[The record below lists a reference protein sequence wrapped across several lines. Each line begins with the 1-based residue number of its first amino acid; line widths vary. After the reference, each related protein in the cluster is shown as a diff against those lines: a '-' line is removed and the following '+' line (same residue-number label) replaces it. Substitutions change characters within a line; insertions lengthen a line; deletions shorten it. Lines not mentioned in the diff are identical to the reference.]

1 MSGLVGAAA
10 PGTMFVR
17 ALYNYEADDRTSLSF
32 HEGDIIQ
39 VITQLE
45 SGWWDGVMN
54 GVRGWFPSNYCQ
66 VIESPDEIPDT
77 NPEPVDD
84 EEDDNPVY
92 EDQFDQIE
100 EEPSEDPGMSFE
112 GVPAGDKSRADFW
125 IPQATADGR
134 LFYYNMMTGDRSTE
148 LPLESPVSV
157 NETGPM
163 DRMNITMPERTRL
176 PPEMMARGLT
186 RDEDE
191 DSMASASEAEGEM
204 NSHGPMAHDSR
215 TFGSELSTSA
225 SMESIN
231 GIIPQP
237 HLQTQSQPQPQSQTP
252 TQTQLQSQPQTHP
265 HLQSQAQL
273 QTHGQLLH
281 SRTDTI
287 SGLSSGGQA
296 QPPMIASATSFTTT
310 AYNLPTANIS
320 RTFFDDGTTP
330 PLTWT
335 RLVQNM
341 KKAISRYREAIT
353 SNDRAQYVARAED
366 ISDHLRLLLAAGSG
380 TTDNHSGQ
388 PSIISQNKAL
398 YPHFRDMMS
407 KFSKLVISSHIA
419 AADWPN
425 AESVQKCLAEAD
437 GVFQGVFNYVEV
449 ARQQRGEEIPRLFPG
464 FVIGSITGGS
474 WQNNGIGPRDR
485 IAANFYDDDE
495 GPTEPSTNL
504 DDKILERIDEMKR
517 LLVSSLRELDKTLAL
532 NDKIVSPLR
541 HEQIGNNVC
550 VAGGRVLDAFKAWIS
565 LVENIDLSSI
575 NHSVQRPAL
584 ADFFTSKQS
593 IYDNI
598 ADVVIACQA
607 VSGPLADEW
616 SEVRGEAL
624 ESRLEYVRQCAT
636 VLETNSAHLTFNLQG
651 LVSYVQQ
658 YQNAQQAHH
667 SHGPRKE
674 YISARE
680 PLRRGDSNPYESGR
694 IHQRQESRSTIPT
707 RPSMLPTQS
716 FTEGEPVGNFRKG
729 DMSKIKK
736 IFGEDPSPQNTDS
749 QAPPHLSLDL
759 DHEISWETKTTP
771 PTVKGGTL
779 EALVEQLTR
788 HDKLDSSFNNTFL
801 LTYRSFTT
809 ARELFEMLVKRF
821 SIQPPE
827 GLRST
832 DYEEW
837 RVKKQMIV
845 RVRVVNILKNW
856 FDNFW
861 MEDYNDDS
869 KQLMRDVYNFARDTV
884 KTAEAPGSAPLM
896 AVLDQRLTGK
906 EAGARRMVQNSDRS
920 MPAPIMPKN
929 MKKLKFLDIDVT
941 EFARQLTIIES
952 RLYSKIKAT
961 ECLNKTWQKKV
972 GEGEPEPA
980 PNVKALILHSN
991 QMTNW
996 VAEMI
1001 LAQMDLRKRVVV
1013 IKHFVSVA
1021 DKCRSMNNFSTLTSI
1036 ISALGTA
1043 PISRLKRTWDQ
1054 VPQRSSNMLETMRT
1068 LMASTRNFGE
1078 YREALHAANPPCIP
1092 FFGVY
1097 LTDLTFIEDGIPSI
1111 IKKQNL
1117 INFAKRAKTAEVIRD
1132 IQQYQNVGYNLHTV
1146 PELQDYILSNMQA
1159 AGDVHEMY
1167 DKSLQVEPRE
1177 REDEKIVSLF
1187 YAASLTSTAQNLV
1200 TKPVKRGVLKLKKP
1214 QPKPKTASWQED
1226 EKKAKAFEAA
1236 MAALPRPE
1244 TNQVDSMIRD
1254 SFGLAHLVE
1263 EGPDLQLCK
1272 HCRKGIYRTNA
1283 SHHIN
1288 TCLKLKKEKAQRKK
1302 EAREA
1307 RERAKEAAK
1316 EGGKKDD
1323 GDKDNDSSDGD
1334 DDIPAGKKDNA
1345 GKTTRKGA
1353 KKTDLDSSKTGKK
1366 RKADGEAEKGP
1377 KSKKKKE
1384 EPKPKVAKPKG
1395 PVDVER
1401 QCGVLL
1407 PNGMPCARSL
1417 TCKSHSMGAKRAVA
1431 GRSLPYDMLLAAYQK
1446 KNQAKQQ
1453 KAAMDANAPIE
1464 EDETGPVDPEEE
1476 FNAVMNGL
1484 GQWNPRPVVE
1494 QPIFEPIKREY
1505 SRSRLY
1511 EQLMIATNGMKKNIF
1526 KVVGF
1531 GSQKLPGDHHSLLQ
1545 PDGEDAVGEPD
1556 SGVPYTPQVLPPLMT
1571 TTGTTARKLSTTAR

>member
-1 MSGLVGAAA
+1 MNNLVGAAP

-66 VIESPDEIPDT
+66 IIESPDEIPDT
-77 NPEPVDD
+77 TPDVVEDD
-84 EEDDNPVY
+84 EDDNPAY

-100 EEPSEDPGMSFE
+100 EEHSDEAGMPFEDAPS
-112 GVPAGDKSRADFW
+112 GDKSRADFW

-134 LFYYNMMTGDRSTE
+134 LFYYNMMTGDRSSE
-148 LPLESPVSV
+148 LPLESPVST
-157 NETGPM
+157 NETGLM
-163 DRMNITMPERTRL
+163 DRPNVAIPDRTRL
-176 PPEMMARGLT
+176 PLEMMARGLM

-191 DSMASASEAEGEM
+191 ESLASISETDGE
-204 NSHGPMAHDSR
+204 NLGSSRGPMQQQ
-215 TFGSELSTSA
+215 
-225 SMESIN
+225 IY
-231 GIIPQP
+231 
-237 HLQTQSQPQPQSQTP
+237 
-252 TQTQLQSQPQTHP
+252 
-265 HLQSQAQL
+265 
-273 QTHGQLLH
+273 
-281 SRTDTI
+281 SRTDTV
-287 SGLSSGGQA
+287 SGPPSSSTAQA
-296 QPPMIASATSFTTT
+296 QPPLISSATSFTTT
-310 AYNLPTANIS
+310 AFNLPTTANMS
-320 RTFFDDGTTP
+320 KSFFDDGTTP

-341 KKAISRYREAIT
+341 KKAIARYREAVT

-425 AESVQKCLAEAD
+425 AESVQKCLFEAD

-464 FVIGSITGGS
+464 FVIGSFTGGS

-495 GPTEPSTNL
+495 GPSEPSAHL
-504 DDKILERIDEMKR
+504 DDAILERIDDMKR
-517 LLVSSLRELDKTLAL
+517 LLISSLRELDKTLVL
-532 NDKIVSPLR
+532 NDKIVTPAR
-541 HEQIGNNVC
+541 HELTGNNIC
-550 VAGGRVLDAFKAWIS
+550 AAGGKVLDAFKAWIS
-565 LVENIDLSSI
+565 LIENIDLSSM
-575 NHSVQRPAL
+575 NHSVQQPIL

-593 IYDNI
+593 IYDNV
-598 ADVVIACQA
+598 ADVIIGCQA

-651 LVSYVQQ
+651 LVAYVQQ
-658 YQNAQQAHH
+658 YQSVQ
-667 SHGPRKE
+667 HGHGQRTE
-674 YISARE
+674 SISGARE
-680 PLRRGDSNPYESGR
+680 PLRRGDSNPYETGR
-694 IHQRQESRSTIPT
+694 IHQRQESRSTIPA
-707 RPSMLPTQS
+707 RPSMLSAQS

-736 IFGEDPSPQNTDS
+736 IFGEDPSPQNSDS
-749 QAPPHLSLDL
+749 QTPPHLSLDL
-759 DHEISWETKTTP
+759 EHEISWETKITP
-771 PTVKGGTL
+771 HTVKGGTL

-827 GLRST
+827 GLHTSN
-832 DYEEW
+832 YEEW

-884 KTAEAPGSAPLM
+884 KSAEAPGSAPLM

-906 EAGARRMVQNSDRS
+906 EAGARRMVQKPDRS
-920 MPAPIMPKN
+920 LPAAIMPKN

-952 RLYSKIKAT
+952 RLYGKIKAT

-1068 LMASTRNFGE
+1068 LMASTKNFGE

-1132 IQQYQNVGYNLHTV
+1132 IQQYQNVGYNLLAV

-1177 REDEKIVSLF
+1177 REDEKIVR
-1187 YAASLTSTAQNLV
+1187 YV
-1200 TKPVKRGVLKLKKP
+1200 
-1214 QPKPKTASWQED
+1214 
-1226 EKKAKAFEAA
+1226 
-1236 MAALPRPE
+1236 LPR
-1244 TNQVDSMIRD
+1244 S
-1254 SFGLAHLVE
+1254 
-1263 EGPDLQLCK
+1263 
-1272 HCRKGIYRTNA
+1272 
-1283 SHHIN
+1283 
-1288 TCLKLKKEKAQRKK
+1288 
-1302 EAREA
+1302 
-1307 RERAKEAAK
+1307 
-1316 EGGKKDD
+1316 
-1323 GDKDNDSSDGD
+1323 
-1334 DDIPAGKKDNA
+1334 
-1345 GKTTRKGA
+1345 
-1353 KKTDLDSSKTGKK
+1353 
-1366 RKADGEAEKGP
+1366 
-1377 KSKKKKE
+1377 
-1384 EPKPKVAKPKG
+1384 
-1395 PVDVER
+1395 
-1401 QCGVLL
+1401 
-1407 PNGMPCARSL
+1407 
-1417 TCKSHSMGAKRAVA
+1417 
-1431 GRSLPYDMLLAAYQK
+1431 
-1446 KNQAKQQ
+1446 
-1453 KAAMDANAPIE
+1453 
-1464 EDETGPVDPEEE
+1464 
-1476 FNAVMNGL
+1476 
-1484 GQWNPRPVVE
+1484 
-1494 QPIFEPIKREY
+1494 
-1505 SRSRLY
+1505 
-1511 EQLMIATNGMKKNIF
+1511 
-1526 KVVGF
+1526 
-1531 GSQKLPGDHHSLLQ
+1531 
-1545 PDGEDAVGEPD
+1545 
-1556 SGVPYTPQVLPPLMT
+1556 
-1571 TTGTTARKLSTTAR
+1571 